1 MDAKWSKLWVLFF
14 LLSLNEMTLQLYKSI
29 IKLLEKNMQGL
40 KVKDGMW
47 FVMSNI
53 DSHTIE

>member
-14 LLSLNEMTLQLYKSI
+14 LLSLNEITLQLYKS

>member
-14 LLSLNEMTLQLYKSI
+14 LLSLNEITLQLYKSI